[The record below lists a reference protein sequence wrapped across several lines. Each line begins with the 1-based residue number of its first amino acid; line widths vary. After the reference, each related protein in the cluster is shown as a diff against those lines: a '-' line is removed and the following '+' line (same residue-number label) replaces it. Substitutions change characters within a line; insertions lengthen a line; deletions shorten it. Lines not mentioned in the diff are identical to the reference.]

1 MEFRP
6 HVRNRSSALINACVL
21 FGTMKMNGANIFINN
36 QFDVEPVGLVD
47 ISGLEQSLLEESLA
61 TFGMHSDWWKGRGWN
76 DDGGEG
82 N

>member
-47 ISGLEQSLLEESLA
+47 FSGLEQSLA
-61 TFGMHSDWWKGRGWN
+61 TFGLHSDWWKGRGWN
-76 DDGGEG
+76 YDGGEG